1 MRVNSSQN
9 QVSGSTIRVG
19 LLGAGAIAPVHSQIL
34 ATIPGIR
41 LVGVADVDYAKAQG
55 VAGSAKTA
63 AFSSLDE
70 MLREAQP
77 DAVHILLP
85 PERHAIWALK
95 CLAANKHVFV
105 EKPLCTTQG
114 ECRELDAAAK
124 QYSRLV
130 GVNHNVTFSS
140 AFLRLVDIIR
150 QRRLGALQHVSVFW
164 SVPFGLGTYGS
175 PLYQHEGPGAVILET
190 GPHPLSLIVRLLGS
204 VRSASALTSRAT
216 QTFPDTWQ
224 VSLSCERGTAQCFIA
239 IGRPRLEM
247 RIHAIG
253 EDGTATADLGLGH
266 VAVSENTSYSPVFYR
281 SGELFG
287 LARSFAKASCS
298 DFLTR
303 LRRIPSGGAA
313 NDGAVVMR
321 SSIAAFYE
329 AVRTGNEPKAS
340 LAEGAAVVAAC
351 RQIIAAGQSL
361 PSKEEPWL
369 AKAS

>member
-9 QVSGSTIRVG
+9 QVSGSAIRVG
-19 LLGAGAIAPVHSQIL
+19 LLGAGAIAPLHAQIL
-34 ATIPGIR
+34 PTIPGVR
-41 LVGVADVDYAKAQG
+41 LVGVADVDYAKAQL

-105 EKPLCTTQG
+105 EKPLCTTES

-124 QYSRLV
+124 QHRRLV
-130 GVNHNVTFSS
+130 GVNHNITFSS
-140 AFLRLVDIIR
+140 AFLRLVEIIR
-150 QRRLGALQHVSVFW
+150 QRRLGELQHVSVFW
-164 SVPFGLGTYGS
+164 SVPFGVGTYGT
-175 PLYQHEGPGAVILET
+175 PLYQREGPGAVILET
-190 GPHPLSLIVRLLGS
+190 GPHPLSLVVRLLGP
-204 VRSASALTSRAT
+204 VRSASALTSRET
-216 QTFPDTWQ
+216 QAFPDTWQ
-224 VSLSCERGTAQCFIA
+224 VSLNCERGTAQCFIA

-266 VAVSENTSYSPVFYR
+266 VAVSENTSYSAVFYR

-287 LARSFAKASCS
+287 LARSFARASWS
-298 DFLTR
+298 DFVTR

-313 NDGAVVMR
+313 NDAFVIMR
-321 SSIAAFYE
+321 SSVAAFYE
-329 AVRTGNEPKAS
+329 ALRSGNEPKAS
-340 LAEGAAVVAAC
+340 LAEGTAVVAAC